1 MIIANFSKGETSK
14 EIYSGLWQ
22 WDYGQ
27 VLRIQGLELPT
38 ATEIHFS
45 LRDKG
50 GEAVTRVGTTKDGV
64 TDVVIPDAML
74 ENNGSAVDYFIY
86 AFVYI
91 TDETSGQTE
100 YKISMKVKSRPKP
113 EAYDSPEDAELFREA
128 IATVNDAA
136 DRAETAERE
145 AEGWAHGR
153 EDMPEKAEDNAK
165 YYAGEAAKDAEQT
178 SADRKEVE
186 RLVESVSGIDEDVEL
201 VRGYKEAAEKAA
213 EGAATSAQASE
224 ESRKSSE
231 TAKRAA
237 ETAQA
242 KAEEAAGKTAE
253 DREAVERAKTDVEGM
268 KSQVTEHKTSIE
280 QTVSD
285 FGLTA
290 QQVVMAVNN
299 AGQTQTERVQ
309 GAGNT
314 AVQDIQTAKEQ
325 AVQNV
330 ETAGTQ
336 QVQAVQTEG
345 TTQIGAVQQKGQE
358 VLDSIPEDFS
368 TQMAGKLDKNQG
380 EENSGKVLVVGEDGT
395 VTPGETPLKV
405 DSTLTQSGQAADAK
419 ATGDTITALAIKNQ
433 ASGEAP
439 IIVTDSAE
447 YPIRDMGME
456 GWTEQQS
463 TTGAQLFRPSQAKY
477 EVSGV
482 TFEFNNGSVTVHGKA
497 ENFISTSGMF
507 DMVIPIHEA
516 TYFISSD
523 EMKFEAWVIDSS
535 GADRFYQNKAFTL
548 DGTEQ
553 SCRVYFSLDQGQTIN
568 GIAKSMLNSGSEAL
582 PYEPYTGGQPS
593 PSPDYP
599 QEIINAGKYNEETQ
613 KWEYEVSVQGGNLLD
628 IETGKYSNSEY
639 DTFVKYDSDTGI
651 MNLHSEVFS
660 ERDYIDVIIPLSTP
674 INVVEGKTVFKIF
687 DKTGLSDMSTLLLV
701 PNTGNILS
709 NIALGSTENAA
720 NKNGIA
726 TRLLYRQFKT
736 GEVNGA
742 VKIMVSHSQIS
753 DYEPYHT
760 PQTVLLQSDRPLTK
774 WDRLEKR
781 DGQWGWVFKSN
792 VITLNGNEDERWS
805 QYYSEKFDD
814 VNIFTYTSSTDKEF
828 GENNLVCDKLTLSDK
843 AVWVTDKPY
852 VFGGHGAYSYIY
864 VNVPSSIA
872 PDLNSFKQW
881 ISENPLR
888 IWYETKT
895 ETFVPLTESEQ
906 EQMNAL
912 HTNYPTTVL
921 VNDQGCEISLE
932 YVADT
937 KNYIDQKIQESIQ
950 QSIAGNL
957 LSTNSNQALSAP
969 MGAALNLRLEALEA
983 KTE

>member
-213 EGAATSAQASE
+213 EGAATSAQVSE

-368 TQMAGKLDKNQG
+368 TQMDAKLDKNQG
-380 EENSGKVLVVGEDGT
+380 AENSGKILVVGEDGT
-395 VTPGETPLKV
+395 VTPGETPIKV

-419 ATGDTITALAIKNQ
+419 ATGDTITDLAIKNQ
-433 ASGEAP
+433 ESGAVP
-439 IIVTDSAE
+439 IIITDSAE
-447 YPIRDMGME
+447 YPIQDLEME

-463 TTGAQLFRPSQAKY
+463 TTGAQLYDQSLAQDNLYQNYDRSSLVFTISKNSSY
-477 EVSGV
+477 WISGKIPV
-482 TFEFNNGSVTVHGKA
+482 VPNTTYSINKSISGGAFYSDKDTPITTEIIANKTFTTPDNCNYIVV
-497 ENFISTSGMF
+497 NFIKSIVPFG
-507 DMVIPIHEA
+507 
-516 TYFISSD
+516 
-523 EMKFEAWVIDSS
+523 
-535 GADRFYQNKAFTL
+535 TL
-548 DGTEQ
+548 
-553 SCRVYFSLDQGQTIN
+553 I
-568 GIAKSMLNSGSEAL
+568 MLNSGSTSF
-582 PYEPYTGGQPS
+582 PWEPYTGGQPS
-593 PSPDYP
+593 PSPEYP
-599 QEIINAGKYNEETQ
+599 QEIVNAGSWNEDRQ
-613 KWEYEVSVQGGNLLD
+613 KWEYEIEISGANLFDIDDNEPDPISPTILRFKCHLKEGMTYILSTNGTIPITFKISNTRDGYNSVSRYNVTEPQTFVMTRNEHISETNEQFIFMWIQNNNVEVNDISMIKGLD
-628 IETGKYSNSEY
+628 IA
-639 DTFVKYDSDTGI
+639 I
-651 MNLHSEVFS
+651 
-660 ERDYIDVIIPLSTP
+660 TP
-674 INVVEGKTVFKIF
+674 G
-687 DKTGLSDMSTLLLV
+687 SA
-701 PNTGNILS
+701 
-709 NIALGSTENAA
+709 ALP
-720 NKNGIA
+720 
-726 TRLLYRQFKT
+726 
-736 GEVNGA
+736 
-742 VKIMVSHSQIS
+742 
-753 DYEPYHT
+753 YEPYKE

-781 DGQWGWVFKSN
+781 DGQWGWVYKSLIVEFDGSDDEDWIRSNQPTIRPDLYLLKSKIYEN
-792 VITLNGNEDERWS
+792 VKLQGESYVDAYTKSDNGQME
-805 QYYSEKFDD
+805 Q
-814 VNIFTYTSSTDKEF
+814 DKRFHDRNSYF
-828 GENNLVCDKLTLSDK
+828 GEGRLAIRHDEYSDIAEWKTHLSEHPIT
-843 AVWVTDKPY
+843 WVVKT
-852 VFGGHGAYSYIY
+852 
-864 VNVPSSIA
+864 
-872 PDLNSFKQW
+872 
-881 ISENPLR
+881 E
-888 IWYETKT
+888 T

-906 EQMNAL
+906 SALNAL

-921 VNDQGCEISLE
+921 NNDQECKMSLE

-957 LSTNSNQALSAP
+957 LSTNSNQSLSAP

-983 KTE
+983 KIE